1 MIERFASRG
10 VLLLLGLSLVL
21 PLHSARSDVV
31 AAGANS
37 SGCLTN
43 TLQVIRP
50 GPVDG
55 QIASVMARMLQ
66 GNHYLRT
73 KFDEQVSS
81 KFFDRYLETLDSLHL
96 YFTQGDLAEFEGYR
110 TNLAHLTIDAS
121 RHGVADTTPA
131 CAIFNRFLQRV
142 AQRVAY
148 ADELLQHEK
157 FTFDAD
163 ERITINRKDSPY
175 PADLNEA
182 KKLWRERLRFEY
194 LQELLGK
201 IGAHKKDLAAAG
213 KKKPLGALTN
223 ALAQAGEAPK
233 QTSTATTSA
242 SETQPV
248 VAAGSHNSVLPSPKD
263 AERAPLRPSAA
274 ERARA
279 KAEAERKA
287 HEEQV
292 AALNARAAEV
302 RARAEQEELRV
313 EAAGSAAALTNPT
326 AGPTPKKTEAEE
338 IVETLS
344 HRYHRNLRFFTD
356 WNNDDVLQ
364 IYLTAL
370 AHVYDPHSDYFG
382 HAQLEQFSIGMNLSL
397 FGIGAELQ
405 SEDGYCKIRRLL
417 TGGPAI
423 KSKLIKVDDRIV
435 AVAQG
440 NQPPVDIV
448 DMSLNKAVQL
458 IRGPKGTEVRLT
470 VIPVNADAST
480 RTVVS
485 LIRDEIPLE
494 EQAAKAKL
502 IEMPCGLTEPLRLG
516 VIDLPSFYA
525 TFEASNSKDK
535 PEPKSTTAD
544 VAKLLEKLKREKVAG
559 VILDLRNNG
568 GGSLEEAIKL
578 AGLFIK
584 AGPVVEVRETDG
596 TVQEADDPDPSICY
610 DGPLIVLTSR
620 HSASASEIVAGA
632 LQDYGRALIV
642 GDSSTHGKGTVQS
655 VNQLRPYIRYSDR
668 SNTNDPGALK
678 LTIKQFFR
686 PCGVS
691 TQLKGVLADIVL
703 PSVASA
709 SKDIGESALDNPLP
723 QGQPIPSTKYDHFN
737 LVEPYLPELRK
748 RSAERIAADKEY
760 EYVREDIELFKK
772 HQEDKTISLNQEQ
785 RLKEQEDLEA
795 RQKARDKERLA
806 RLDPPEKVYELTL
819 KLAALDGLPAPLA
832 RTNARMA
839 AASSP
844 VAPGIAVSGASTN
857 GVAAAAVAPADDSL
871 DEAEHPPA
879 PDEPLVEAEHI
890 LMDYV
895 SLLPKGNV
903 ATAGREP
910 GQSPPP

>member
-1 MIERFASRG
+1 MIERFAARSA
-10 VLLLLGLSLVL
+10 LLLLTLSLVL
-21 PLHSARSDVV
+21 PLHSARSDVASVGADQV
-31 AAGANS
+31 AS
-37 SGCLTN
+37 QTN
-43 TLQVIRP
+43 ALRALRP

-55 QIASVMARMLQ
+55 QIASWTAQMLQ
-66 GNHYLRT
+66 QHHYLRT
-73 KFDEQVSS
+73 KFDEKVSG
-81 KFFDRYLETLDSLHL
+81 KFFDHYLETLDPLHMQ
-96 YFTQGDLAEFEGYR
+96 FTQGDLAEFEGYR
-110 TNLAHLTIDAS
+110 TNLAHLTVDAS
-121 RHGVADTTPA
+121 RKNVADTTPA
-131 CAIFNRFLQRV
+131 CAIFNRYLQRV

-148 ADELLQHEK
+148 AEDLLQHEK

-163 ERITINRKDSPY
+163 ERILINRKDAPY

-201 IGAHKKDLAAAG
+201 IGARKKNLAAAA
-213 KKKPLGALTN
+213 KKKSLGAITN
-223 ALAQAGEAPK
+223 SLAQAVEPSPASGTAATS
-233 QTSTATTSA
+233 TSTAPRAIATGPRTA
-242 SETQPV
+242 
-248 VAAGSHNSVLPSPKD
+248 VLPSPKD
-263 AERAPLRPSAA
+263 AERASLRSSAA
-274 ERARA
+274 EKARA

-287 HEEQV
+287 QEERI
-292 AALNARAAEV
+292 AAQNARAVEE
-302 RARAEQEELRV
+302 RARVEQAKLRA
-313 EAAGSAAALTNPT
+313 EAAARAAALTNSAAATP
-326 AGPTPKKTEAEE
+326 PKKTDDQE

-356 WNNDDVLQ
+356 WNSDDVLQ
-364 IYLTAL
+364 VYLTAL

-417 TGGPAI
+417 PGGPAI
-423 KSKLIKVDDRIV
+423 KGKLLKVDDRIV
-435 AVAQG
+435 AVAQS
-440 NQPPVDIV
+440 NQPPVDII

-470 VIPVNADAST
+470 VIPAGADAAT
-480 RTVVS
+480 HTVIS

-494 EQAAKAKL
+494 EQAAKARL
-502 IEMPCGLTEPLRLG
+502 IEMPCGPTEPLRLG
-516 VIDLPSFYA
+516 VIDLASFYA
-525 TFEASNSKDK
+525 TFPISSSNDK
-535 PEPKSTTAD
+535 PEPKSTTTD

-559 VILDLRNNG
+559 IILDLRNNG

-584 AGPVVEVRETDG
+584 SGTVVQVRQTDG
-596 TVQEADDPDPSICY
+596 KVELLDDPDPSVQY
-610 DGPLIVLTSR
+610 EGPLVVLISR

-655 VNQLRPYIRYSDR
+655 VNNLKPYIHYADR
-668 SNTNDPGALK
+668 SATNDPGALK

-691 TQLKGVLADIVL
+691 TQLKGVAADVVL
-703 PSVASA
+703 PSVAGA
-709 SKDIGESALDNPLP
+709 AKDIGESALENPLP
-723 QGQPIPSTKYDHFN
+723 QGKPIPSAKFDHFN
-737 LVEPYLPELRK
+737 LVEPYLAELRK
-748 RSAERIAADKEY
+748 RSAERVAADKEY
-760 EYVREDIELFKK
+760 DYVRADIELFRK
-772 HQEDKTISLNQEQ
+772 HQEDKTISLNEAQ

-795 RQKARDKERLA
+795 RQKARDRERLA

-819 KLAALDGLPAPLA
+819 QLAAQDGLPAPLA
-832 RTNARMA
+832 RTNAHMA

-844 VAPGIAVSGASTN
+844 VAPGNTSTN
-857 GVAAAAVAPADDSL
+857 SVAAAAVAPGDDSL
-871 DEAEHPPA
+871 DEGEHPPA

-890 LMDYV
+890 LMDYL

-903 ATAGREP
+903 VTAGHESD
-910 GQSPPP
+910 QKPPP

>member
-1 MIERFASRG
+1 MIERFAARSAWA
-10 VLLLLGLSLVL
+10 LLSLFLVL
-21 PLHSARSDVV
+21 PLYSARSDV
-31 AAGANS
+31 S
-37 SGCLTN
+37 STSADQSADLTN
-43 TLQVIRP
+43 ALPVIHP

-55 QIASVMARMLQ
+55 QIASVTARMLERY
-66 GNHYLRT
+66 HYLHPV
-73 KFDEQVSS
+73 FDEKISS
-81 KFFDRYLETLDSLHL
+81 QFFDRYLETLDPLRL
-96 YFTQGDLAEFEGYR
+96 YFTQGDLADFEGYR
-110 TNLAHLTIDAS
+110 TNLAHLTVDEK
-121 RHGVADTTPA
+121 RHGIADITPA
-131 CAIFNRFLQRV
+131 CAIFNRYLQRV

-148 ADELLQHEK
+148 ADDLLKHEK
-157 FTFDAD
+157 FAFDAD
-163 ERITINRKDSPY
+163 ERITINRKDMPY

-201 IGAHKKDLAAAG
+201 IGARMKNLASAG
-213 KKKPLGALTN
+213 KKRPLGANTN
-223 ALAQAGEAPK
+223 DVAKAVEPVPEPSA
-233 QTSTATTSA
+233 ATTSA
-242 SETQPV
+242 PKSPGA
-248 VAAGSHNSVLPSPKD
+248 VAAGPRPPVLPSPKD
-263 AERAPLRPSAA
+263 SERSPLRPSAA

-279 KAEAERKA
+279 KAEADRQAQEER
-287 HEEQV
+287 V
-292 AALNARAAEV
+292 AALNAQAAEV
-302 RARAEQEELRV
+302 RARAEQEKLRADA
-313 EAAGSAAALTNPT
+313 EARAAALTNVSATTP
-326 AGPTPKKTEAEE
+326 PKKTDHEE

-364 IYLTAL
+364 VYLTAL
-370 AHVYDPHSDYFG
+370 THVYDPHSDYLG

-397 FGIGAELQ
+397 FGIGAELL
-405 SEDGYCKIRRLL
+405 SEDGYCKIHRLL
-417 TGGPAI
+417 AGGPAI

-435 AVAQG
+435 AVAQS

-470 VIPVNADAST
+470 VIPAGADAST

-494 EQAAKAKL
+494 EQAAKAKI
-502 IEMPCGLTEPLRLG
+502 IEMPCGRTDPLRLG

-544 VAKLLEKLKREKVAG
+544 VAKLLDKLKRENVAG

-584 AGPVVEVRETDG
+584 AGPVVQVRETSG
-596 TVQEADDPDPSICY
+596 TVEELDDPDPSICY
-610 DGPLIVLTSR
+610 DGPLVVLTSR

-655 VNQLRPYIRYSDR
+655 VNQLRPFIRYSDR
-668 SNTNDPGALK
+668 STTNDPGALK

-691 TQLKGVLADIVL
+691 TQLKGVVPDIVL
-703 PSVASA
+703 PSVANEV
-709 SKDIGESALDNPLP
+709 KEFGESALENPLP
-723 QGQPIPSTKYDHFN
+723 QGEPIKSAKYDHFN

-748 RSAERIAADKEY
+748 RSTERVAADKEY
-760 EYVREDIELFKK
+760 DYVREDMELFRK
-772 HQEDKTISLNQEQ
+772 HQADKTISLNEQQ

-806 RLDPPEKVYELTL
+806 RQEPPEKVYELTL
-819 KLAALDGLPAPLA
+819 KLAAKDGLPEPLG
-832 RTNARMA
+832 RTNTSLAKVALPAAGLSGGTNSA
-839 AASSP
+839 AASLGGP
-844 VAPGIAVSGASTN
+844 ATGDVSDE
-857 GVAAAAVAPADDSL
+857 AD
-871 DEAEHPPA
+871 AEHPPA
-879 PDEPLVEAEHI
+879 PDEPLVETEHI
-890 LMDYV
+890 LMDYL
-895 SLLPKGNV
+895 SLLPKGNLV
-903 ATAGREP
+903 TAGH
-910 GQSPPP
+910 